1 LGKWRVDFNV
11 RVVRVD
17 GLEAGL
23 LFQRLSDKDR
33 AVIKEFI
40 EQSKGDSYSKAD

>member
-1 LGKWRVDFNV
+1 
-11 RVVRVD
+11 VVRVD

-23 LFQRLSDKDR
+23 MFRDLSDRDR

-40 EQSKGDSYSKAD
+40 EQSKGDSNPEAD